1 MVSKAILAVVLVMA
15 IAMETS
21 RVTIATATS
30 NGIHNGVVGPAKE
43 GQVDDDSITG
53 GGKVLYRGQPGGR
66 W

>member
-15 IAMETS
+15 IAMETG
-21 RVTIATATS
+21 VTIATATS

>member
-21 RVTIATATS
+21 VTIATATS